1 MPALPLAIEVF
12 FRWIDRLGPAGLVV
26 RAIVASLWAIA
37 ALLVYICLRRLY
49 RALFFRIRNA
59 RALVI
64 RNKWPQIVSGVV
76 PPRTWLFKYLDRKI
90 VEQILLDT
98 LDATSDDQAAPLISC
113 LRSSGLLEMRIHES
127 RTRKGWERREALTTL
142 GRTRAPEAIAALAEA
157 LRDPNAENRLA
168 AVRGLGQIGLP
179 EAVDYLLTGA
189 VEPDGTLTVPEIP
202 LQNAL
207 LRCSRSKLSVLLPP
221 LRRAQGKPREILAR
235 VVSELATPE
244 IGDDL
249 LMLAC
254 DPLPEVRASAARALA
269 SADPASAFPVLS
281 VLSADPEWEVRL
293 RAVAALSAIQD
304 SRAIPALVRCLCDRN
319 RSIRV
324 RAAAALVKFEAE
336 LDYILHNV
344 IATQDQYALQAMIS
358 ELERSDIYEKL
369 LVELRHSTTAH
380 RANEMLVEALRT
392 GAEKLKKNLRWQKL
406 EEVVSQ

>member
-37 ALLVYICLRRLY
+37 ALLVYICLRRFY

-207 LRCSRSKLSVLLPP
+207 LRCSRSKLSVLLPH